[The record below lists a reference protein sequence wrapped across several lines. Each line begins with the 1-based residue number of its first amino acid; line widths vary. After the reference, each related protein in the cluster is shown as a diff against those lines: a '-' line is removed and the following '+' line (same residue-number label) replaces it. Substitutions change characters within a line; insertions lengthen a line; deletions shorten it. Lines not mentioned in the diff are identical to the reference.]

1 LGATATARIEP
12 VERLQEPDGSIWTVV
27 GIGEQPMDRLKGKVA
42 LISGGA
48 RGQGAAETRLFVNEG
63 ARVVVGDVLDA
74 EARKLAD
81 EVNRQAGARVSL
93 PIHLDVTRAAD
104 WRAAVEACE
113 REFGGLDI
121 LVNNAGILNTKGVGD
136 TSEEEWDAVINVNQ
150 KGVWLGIKIAAPAM
164 KRRGS
169 GSIINIS
176 SIYGL
181 IGSGGSAAYHAS
193 KGAVRLLTKTAAVEY
208 APDNIRVNS
217 VHPGVIKTPMVDIFA
232 DEDLDA
238 IAALAP
244 MKRAARPEEVGY
256 VVLFLATDEASFVTG
271 AEYAVDGG
279 YTAV

>member
-1 LGATATARIEP
+1 
-12 VERLQEPDGSIWTVV
+12 
-27 GIGEQPMDRLKGKVA
+27 MDRLKGKVA

-48 RGQGAAETRLFVNEG
+48 RGQGAAEARLFVKEG
-63 ARVVVGDVLDA
+63 ARVAIGDVLDA
-74 EARKLAD
+74 ETRKLAE
-81 EVNRQAGARVSL
+81 EVNREAGARVAL
-93 PIHLDVTRAAD
+93 PVRLDVTRAAD

-121 LVNNAGILNTKGVGD
+121 LVNNAGILNVKGVGD

-150 KGVWLGIKIAAPAM
+150 KGVWLGVKAAAPAM
-164 KRRGS
+164 KKRG
-169 GSIINIS
+169 GVSIINIS

-208 APDNIRVNS
+208 APFDIRVNS
-217 VHPGVIKTPMVDIFA
+217 VHPGVIKTPMTDIFA
-232 DEDLDA
+232 EQELDA

-256 VVLFLATDEASFVTG
+256 VVLFLASDEASFVTG

>member
-1 LGATATARIEP
+1 
-12 VERLQEPDGSIWTVV
+12 
-27 GIGEQPMDRLKGKVA
+27 MDRLKGKVA
-42 LISGGA
+42 LISGAA

-63 ARVVVGDVLDA
+63 ARVVIGDVLDS
-74 EARKLAD
+74 EAGKLAS
-81 EVNRQAGARVSL
+81 EINQNTGARVTL
-93 PIHLDVTRAAD
+93 PVHLDVTRAED
-104 WRAAVEACE
+104 WRAAVETCE

-121 LVNNAGILNTKGVGD
+121 LVNNAGILNIKGVSD
-136 TSEEEWDAVINVNQ
+136 TNEEEWDAVINVNQ
-150 KGVWLGIKIAAPAM
+150 KGVWLGIKIAVPAM
-164 KRRGS
+164 KKRGG

-193 KGAVRLLTKTAAVEY
+193 KGAVRILTKTAAVEY

-217 VHPGVIKTPMVDIFA
+217 VHPGVIKTPMVDIF
-232 DEDLDA
+232 EDKELQA

-256 VVLFLATDEASFVTG
+256 VVLFLASDEASFVTG